1 MAKKRDQYAVGYGK
15 PPAHTRFQKG
25 QSGNPSGKPR
35 KMLSDDEIVLREL
48 ASRVTVVEGGKKK
61 RMSKLEVMLKKQVVL
76 AMQGDPKAV
85 QYITYFYRAAS
96 NNLAFVE
103 QEDVMRVTLVFEE
116 EEQRRQEIMRE
127 DHRSWK
133 DDPGDV

>member
-1 MAKKRDQYAVGYGK
+1 MAKKKDQYVTGYGK
-15 PPAHTRFQKG
+15 PPVHTRFQKG

-48 ASRVTVVEGGKKK
+48 ASRVTVAEGGKKK
-61 RMSKLEVMLKKQVVL
+61 RMSKLEVMIKKQVVL

-85 QYITYFYRAAS
+85 RFVTDVYRTAS
-96 NNLAFVE
+96 TNSALVE
-103 QEDVMRVTLVFEE
+103 QKDVMRVTLVFEE

-127 DHRSWK
+127 DRRSRTA
-133 DDPGDV
+133 DPGDF

>member
-85 QYITYFYRAAS
+85 RFVTDVYRAAS
-96 NNLAFVE
+96 NNLASVE

-116 EEQRRQEIMRE
+116 EEQRRQEAMRE

-133 DDPGDV
+133 DDPGDF

>member
-85 QYITYFYRAAS
+85 QFITGVYRAAS

-133 DDPGDV
+133 DDPGDF